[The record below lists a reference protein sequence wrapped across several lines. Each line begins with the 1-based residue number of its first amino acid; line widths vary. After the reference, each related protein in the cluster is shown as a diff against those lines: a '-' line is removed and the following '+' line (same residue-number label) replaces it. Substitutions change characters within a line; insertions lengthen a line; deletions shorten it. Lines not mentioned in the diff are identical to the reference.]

1 MGAPQ
6 SAEGGALQVTLKR
19 DALLSNNLNIGGPI
33 LKIQVESLGLPTL
46 SKLIGKKTEME
57 MADGTLADLIAHIV
71 NRSGREARKV
81 LLDHTGELDMTI
93 QVMLNDEGFVPRNE
107 LSQRT
112 LKDGDS
118 VKIMLLVGGG

>member
-1 MGAPQ
+1 M
-6 SAEGGALQVTLKR
+6 
-19 DALLSNNLNIGGPI
+19 
-33 LKIQVESLGLPTL
+33 KIQVEALGLPSL
-46 SKLIGKKTEME
+46 SKLIGKKTVIE
-57 MADGTLADLIAHIV
+57 MADGTMADLVAHIV
-71 NRSGREARKV
+71 SRGGKEARKI

-112 LKDGDS
+112 LKEGDN

>member
-1 MGAPQ
+1 M
-6 SAEGGALQVTLKR
+6 
-19 DALLSNNLNIGGPI
+19 

-46 SKLIGKKTEME
+46 SKLIGKKTEWE
-57 MADGTLADLIAHIV
+57 MADGTVADLISDIV
-71 NRSGREARKV
+71 SRSGRQSRKI
-81 LLDHTGELDMTI
+81 LLDQSGELDLTI

>member
-1 MGAPQ
+1 
-6 SAEGGALQVTLKR
+6 
-19 DALLSNNLNIGGPI
+19 

-46 SKLIGKKTEME
+46 SKLIGKKTELE

-71 NRSGREARKV
+71 HRSGREARKI
-81 LLDHTGELDMTI
+81 LLDQTGELDLTI

-107 LSQRT
+107 LSQRA

>member
-1 MGAPQ
+1 
-6 SAEGGALQVTLKR
+6 
-19 DALLSNNLNIGGPI
+19 

-46 SKLIGKKTEME
+46 TKLIGKKTEME
-57 MADGTLADLIAHIV
+57 MTDGTLADLIAHIV
-71 NRSGREARKV
+71 SRSGQEARKI

-93 QVMLNDEGFVPRNE
+93 QVMLNDEGFVPRDE
-107 LSQRT
+107 LSKRT

>member
-1 MGAPQ
+1 M
-6 SAEGGALQVTLKR
+6 
-19 DALLSNNLNIGGPI
+19 

-46 SKLIGKKTEME
+46 SKLIGKKTEWE
-57 MADGTLADLIAHIV
+57 MTDGTVADLISNIV
-71 NRSGREARKV
+71 SRKGRQARKI
-81 LLDHTGELDMTI
+81 LLDQTGELDMTI

-107 LSQRT
+107 LSKRT